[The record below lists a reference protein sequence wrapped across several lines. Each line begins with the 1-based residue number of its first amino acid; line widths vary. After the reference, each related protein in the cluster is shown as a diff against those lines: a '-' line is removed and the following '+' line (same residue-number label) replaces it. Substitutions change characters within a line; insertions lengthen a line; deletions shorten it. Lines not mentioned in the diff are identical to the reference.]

1 MKKWYRSRI
10 LWTNLIGIVVILVST
25 VCANEEIA
33 QEILASEASILAI
46 INLVL
51 RILTNQGLEK

>member
-10 LWTNLIGIVVILVST
+10 LWTNLIGIVVIIVST
-25 VCANEEIA
+25 VCVNEEIA

>member
-10 LWTNLIGIVVILVST
+10 LWTNLIGIVVIIVST
-25 VCANEEIA
+25 VCVNEEIA
-33 QEILASEASILAI
+33 QEILTSEASILAI
-46 INLVL
+46 INLIL